1 MAANLSTPGQSMWAE
16 LRQWLY
22 PAEFRIAPCA
32 WPPELLAAI
41 EQLAQALAARTA
53 EGTAQPDSAAEKKQ
67 MRFLAEVGTGLWRLR
82 QKMIQPGTNRPQEE
96 MRRAYRHLESVW
108 DVLTEAGVEIQD
120 HTDALFD
127 PGMSLRV
134 IAFQPTAGIE
144 RERVLETI
152 KPTIYFQKRTIQ
164 MGEVIV
170 ATPETIA
177 AEESG

>member
-1 MAANLSTPGQSMWAE
+1 MAADHPGVMNSLWAG
-16 LRQWLY
+16 LRQWMY
-22 PAEFRIAPCA
+22 PPEFRIAPCV

-41 EQLAQALAARTA
+41 QQLAQALAAKATD
-53 EGTAQPDSAAEKKQ
+53 GTPQPDAAAEKKQ
-67 MRFLAEVGTGLWRLR
+67 IRFLAEVGTGLWRLR
-82 QKMIQPGTNRPQEE
+82 QKMLQPGTDRPLEE

-108 DVLTEAGVEIQD
+108 DVLAEAGVEIQD

-170 ATPETIA
+170 ATPETP
-177 AEESG
+177 AEA

>member
-1 MAANLSTPGQSMWAE
+1 M
-16 LRQWLY
+16 Y

-32 WPPELLAAI
+32 WPPEILAAI
-41 EQLAQALAARTA
+41 QQLKQVLAAKATD
-53 EGTAQPDSAAEKKQ
+53 GTPHADSAAEKKQ
-67 MRFLAEVGTGLWRLR
+67 MRFLADVGTGLWRLR
-82 QKMIQPGTNRPQEE
+82 QKMLQPGTERPLEE

-108 DVLTEAGVEIQD
+108 DVLAEAGVEIQD
-120 HTDALFD
+120 HTDTLFD

-152 KPTIYFQKRTIQ
+152 KPTIYFQKRSIQ

-170 ATPETIA
+170 ATPEATA
-177 AEESG
+177 AEA

>member
-1 MAANLSTPGQSMWAE
+1 MSSLWGG
-16 LRQWLY
+16 LRQWMY

-32 WPPELLAAI
+32 WPPELLAAVQ
-41 EQLAQALAARTA
+41 QLAEALAAKATQ
-53 EGTAQPDSAAEKKQ
+53 GTSQADGATEKKQ
-67 MRFLAEVGTGLWRLR
+67 MRFLADIGTGLWRLR
-82 QKMIQPGTNRPQEE
+82 QKMLQPGTERPLEE

-108 DVLTEAGVEIQD
+108 DVLAEAGVEIQD

-152 KPTIYFQKRTIQ
+152 KPTIYFHKQRIQ

-170 ATPETIA
+170 ATPENQATEA
-177 AEESG
+177 

>member
-1 MAANLSTPGQSMWAE
+1 MSSAWGT

-32 WPPELLAAI
+32 WPPELLSAI
-41 EQLAQALAARTA
+41 EQLAKALTA
-53 EGTAQPDSAAEKKQ
+53 SATEGVRQVDASAEKKQ
-67 MRFLAEVGTGLWRLR
+67 MRFLADVATGLWRLR
-82 QKMIQPGTNRPQEE
+82 QKMQQPGTDRPLEE

-108 DVLTEAGVEIQD
+108 DVLVEAGVETQD

-127 PGMSLRV
+127 PGMSLKV

-170 ATPETIA
+170 ATPEVEA
-177 AEESG
+177 AKA

>member
-1 MAANLSTPGQSMWAE
+1 MSPKFTEGTRSVWGG
-16 LRQWLY
+16 LRQWFY

-41 EQLAQALAARTA
+41 EQLAQALTARTA
-53 EGTAQPDSAAEKKQ
+53 EGTAPPDAAAEKKQ
-67 MRFLAEVGTGLWRLR
+67 TRFLAEVGTGLWRLR

-108 DVLTEAGVEIQD
+108 DVLVDAGVEIQD

-170 ATPETIA
+170 ATPETPA